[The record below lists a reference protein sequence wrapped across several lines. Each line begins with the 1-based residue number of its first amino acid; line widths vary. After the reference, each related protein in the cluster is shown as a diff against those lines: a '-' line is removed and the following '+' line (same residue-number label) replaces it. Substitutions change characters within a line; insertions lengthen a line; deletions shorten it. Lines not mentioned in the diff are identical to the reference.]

1 MSETKTRRIPTHPGE
16 ILRLDVLPAMNV
28 TQEQFGE
35 MLGLSRQTVNHI
47 LAGRSPVS
55 AQTAVKLGTLFGNS
69 PQFWLNMQSAY
80 DLWVAERQME
90 PQVLKALGVLHHQ
103 YAALARR

>member
-1 MSETKTRRIPTHPGE
+1 MAESKTQRVPTHPGE
-16 ILRLDVLPAMNV
+16 ILRLDVLPAMKV
-28 TQEQFGE
+28 TQERFGE

-55 AQTAVKLGTLFGNS
+55 AETAVKLGALFGNS

-80 DLWVAERQME
+80 DLWVAEGQM
-90 PQVLKALGVLHHQ
+90 QDKVLKDLAVLQRQ

>member
-1 MSETKTRRIPTHPGE
+1 MKARRVPTHPGE

-28 TQEQFGE
+28 TQEKFGE

-55 AQTAVKLGTLFGNS
+55 AETAVKLGALFGNA
-69 PQFWLNMQSAY
+69 PQFWMNMQSAY
-80 DLWVAERQME
+80 DLWVAEQQME
-90 PQVLKALGVLHHQ
+90 PKVLKDLGVLHDQ
-103 YAALARR
+103 YAVARR

>member
-1 MSETKTRRIPTHPGE
+1 MSEMKARRVPTHPGE

-28 TQEQFGE
+28 TQEKFGE

-55 AQTAVKLGTLFGNS
+55 AETAVKLGALFGNA
-69 PQFWLNMQSAY
+69 PQFWMNMQSAY
-80 DLWVAERQME
+80 DLWVAEQQME
-90 PQVLKALGVLHHQ
+90 PKVLKDLGVLHDQ
-103 YAALARR
+103 YAVARR